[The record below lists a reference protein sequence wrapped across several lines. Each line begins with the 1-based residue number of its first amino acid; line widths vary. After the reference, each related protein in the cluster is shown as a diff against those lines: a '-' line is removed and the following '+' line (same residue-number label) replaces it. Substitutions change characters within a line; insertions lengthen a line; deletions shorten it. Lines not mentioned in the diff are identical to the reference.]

1 MRWGRWTALSVVSL
15 VAALQVVPARA
26 QVPPEW
32 PGAARAVLTELEKDT
47 PMAARPFKEELR
59 QGGALA
65 RKWRRHTSRSNEIV
79 FAEYVAMVTLCRWS
93 GCSKDMVAGRSIE
106 ARGAEVKAEKARN
119 GGADGTVDA
128 ALRWLNGL
136 SGPGTEAAKKNAALW
151 AADKNAAAAD
161 FQVSNIYAL
170 GWLLAREQPDA
181 SRQAELMSIFGIY
194 VHGKGWFRDRCLDI
208 SKVAA
213 LLDAP
218 PKVEPCR

>member
-1 MRWGRWTALSVVSL
+1 MRWGTWVGG
-15 VAALQVVPARA
+15 VAALAAMLQVMPAVA

-32 PGAARAVLTELEKDT
+32 PAAARAVLSELEKDS
-47 PMAARPFKEELR
+47 PLAARPFKDEAR

-65 RKWRRHTSRSNEIV
+65 RKWRRHTSRSSEIV
-79 FAEYVAMVTLCRWS
+79 VAEYLAMVTLCRWS
-93 GCSKDMVAGRSIE
+93 GCDKDTVAGRSIE

-119 GGADGTVDA
+119 GGADGTVEA
-128 ALRWLNGL
+128 SLRWLNGL

-151 AADKNAAAAD
+151 ASDKNAAAAD

-181 SRQAELMSIFGIY
+181 TRQAELMSIFGLY

-213 LLDAP
+213 VLDAP
-218 PKVEPCR
+218 PKVDACR